1 MKPADILPKRH
12 SPDSWAEWP
21 WGEYYR
27 EALSGQLQ
35 PWLSKLCGFHLLK
48 IGNLSAE
55 LNTQNCTITHQINVG
70 VTGARL
76 HVVADPYQ
84 LPFIAKSI
92 DACLLAHVLCYEEEP
107 YRLLCEVDR
116 VMVNDGWLL
125 ISNFNAFSL
134 AGASQ
139 LLSLLHYPPPY
150 ISRGFTRKC
159 LLSWLNALNYEVLEQ
174 VCFHVLPW
182 QRKDCSFWSTH
193 LPALGGINFIV
204 ARKRTQPLTP
214 ILTKVGAKKQP
225 LGRAVGATRSY
236 RDLA

>member
-1 MKPADILPKRH
+1 MKPTDILSKRH
-12 SPDSWAEWP
+12 SPDSWADWP

-27 EALSGQLQ
+27 EALSDQLQ

-70 VTGARL
+70 GRGARL
-76 HVVADPYQ
+76 HMVADPYQ

-92 DACLLAHVLCYEEEP
+92 DACLLAHVLCHEEEP

-134 AGASQ
+134 AGASR
-139 LLSLLHYPPPY
+139 LLSQLHYSPPY
-150 ISRGFTRKC
+150 ISRLFTRNC
-159 LLSWLNALNYEVLEQ
+159 LSSWLHELNYEVLEQ

-182 QRKDCSFWSTH
+182 QPKDCSFLSTH
-193 LPALGGINFIV
+193 LPALGCINFIV

-214 ILTKVGAKKQP
+214 ISMKAAAKKQ
-225 LGRAVGATRSY
+225 LVGRTVGATKSY
-236 RDLA
+236 RDLV